1 MKYLPLGS
9 VVLTNRSTHP
19 YMIVARQFKKPG
31 EQDYFDYR
39 GVPYPEGNT
48 VPEDIRCFDSEDI
61 TEIIFTGFE
70 CEIENQFQ
78 EFLLSRSELT
88 CQ

>member
-9 VVLTNRSTHP
+9 VVLTGRSTHP
-19 YMIVARQFKKPG
+19 YMIIARQFKKPG
-31 EQDYFDYR
+31 KQEYFDYR

-48 VPEDIRCFDSEDI
+48 VPENIHCFDREDI
-61 TEIIFTGFE
+61 TEVLFTGYE
-70 CEIENQFQ
+70 CEIEDRFQ
-78 EFLLSRSELT
+78 EFLLSRSNLT